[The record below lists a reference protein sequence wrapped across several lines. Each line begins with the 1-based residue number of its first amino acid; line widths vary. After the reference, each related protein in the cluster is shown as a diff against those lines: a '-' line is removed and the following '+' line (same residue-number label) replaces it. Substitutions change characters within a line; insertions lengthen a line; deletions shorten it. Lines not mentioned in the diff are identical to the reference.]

1 MSIAEPVDR
10 VTLPKRLSDVTHT
23 LAARALSGVHG
34 RRMEYAAFIQ
44 CAETLAGLSQ
54 DMQYA
59 IAARCVA
66 ENAPIWIQP
75 GERLVGSATLREAPE
90 HRTPALDVGSVSHT
104 TLGFHR
110 ILKIG
115 YRGLRQQ
122 IMDRLERGNFD
133 DVDSAL
139 GGGEDLLRA
148 MLICLDA
155 ASCWHKRYMD
165 MLEERIVSSEGDE
178 AQHIISLRNSLRNV
192 PERPPETFREA
203 VQSLWFMYAFQRLMG
218 NWSGL
223 GRVDEMLG
231 SYLQADLAA
240 KHITLDEARELL
252 AHFWI
257 KGCEWIGVFDTRG
270 SGDAQHY
277 QNVVLGGVDTEGN
290 EVTNEVTYL
299 ILDVVEELHISDFP
313 IAVRLNTQSPEKL
326 LRRIAEVQRRGG
338 GIVAIY
344 NEDKV
349 IEGLVKFGYPLEEA
363 RTFANDGCWEVII
376 PGRTAFSYVPFD
388 ALVLLNEVLGVLDS
402 DQPIPWYVD
411 FETLLKAFEKRLRR
425 HLESIAI
432 ASDNWANFQQPTP
445 LISLFVEDCIERAC
459 GYYGRGARYNVQA
472 PHAGRLANV
481 ANSLLAIQRLV
492 YVEKCLT
499 LAELVSILRLNWDGN
514 ECLRQYV
521 RNEISFYGNDD
532 DAADAMMQR
541 VFNLYT
547 DIVAEVK
554 ERNGVLRP
562 AGISTFGREIDWSL
576 DERGGKPTADGHR
589 AGTVLATNFS
599 PSPGTDKKGPTALI
613 KSYCKMDFTRTPNGA
628 TLELKIHPASVKGEP
643 GVMAM
648 VGLMRS
654 FVALGGFFMQT
665 DVVDTAML
673 QEAQLHPERYPNLSV
688 RISGWSARFATMDKY
703 WQDMIIG
710 RTQQFVQ

>member
-1 MSIAEPVDR
+1 MNESWVLNR
-10 VTLPKRLSDVTHT
+10 STLPKRLCDATHA
-23 LAARALSGVHG
+23 LAARALSGEHG
-34 RRMEYAAFIQ
+34 RGMGYVTFAPS
-44 CAETLAGLSQ
+44 AEALTGLSPV
-54 DMQYA
+54 MQYA
-59 IAARCVA
+59 ITTRYVA
-66 ENAPIWIQP
+66 ENAPIRILP
-75 GERLVGSATLREAPE
+75 GERIVGSATLREAPE
-90 HRTPALDVGSVSHT
+90 HRTPAMDVGSVSHT

-110 ILKIG
+110 ILKMG

-122 IMDRLERGNFD
+122 IADRLARGNFD
-133 DVDSAL
+133 DAGTAL
-139 GGGEDLLRA
+139 NSGADLLCA
-148 MLICLDA
+148 MQICLDA
-155 ASCWHKRYMD
+155 ASIWHGRYMD
-165 MLEERIVSSEGDE
+165 LLEERIASSEGETALND
-178 AQHIISLRNSLRNV
+178 AAVRDSLRNV
-192 PERPPETFREA
+192 PELPPETFREA

-231 SYLQADLAA
+231 PYLQADLAA
-240 KHITLDEARELL
+240 ERITLDEARELL

-277 QNVVLGGVDTEGN
+277 QNVVLGGVDATGN

-313 IAVRLNTQSPEKL
+313 IAVRLNAQSPEKL
-326 LRRIAEVQRRGG
+326 LRRIAEVQRLGG

-363 RTFANDGCWEVII
+363 RTFANDGCWEVLI
-376 PGRTAFSYVPFD
+376 PGRTTFSYAPFD
-388 ALVLLNEVLGVLDS
+388 TLVLLNEVLGVLDG
-402 DQPIPWYVD
+402 DRAIPWYAD
-411 FETLLKAFEKRLRR
+411 FESMIKAFEDRLRQQ
-425 HLESIAI
+425 LEVIACG
-432 ASDNWANFQQPTP
+432 SDHWANSPQPAP
-445 LISLFVEDCIERAC
+445 LVSLFVEDCIERAR
-459 GYYGRGARYNVQA
+459 GYYARGARYNVQA

-481 ANSLLAIQRLV
+481 ANSLLVIQRLV
-492 YVEKCLT
+492 YEENCLT
-499 LAELVSILRLNWDGN
+499 LPELVSILRRNWNGD
-514 ECLRQYV
+514 ECLRQFV
-521 RNEISFYGNDD
+521 RNEISCYGNDD

-547 DIVAEVK
+547 GIVAEVK
-554 ERNGVLRP
+554 ERSGVLRP

-589 AGTVLATNFS
+589 AGAVLATNFS
-599 PSPGTDKKGPTALI
+599 PSPGTDRKGPTALI

-628 TLELKIHPASVKGEP
+628 TLELKIHPESVKGEL

-648 VGLMRS
+648 VTLMRS
-654 FVALGGFFMQT
+654 FVKLGGFFMQT

-673 QEAQLHPERYPNLSV
+673 LEAQQHPELYPNLSV

-703 WQDMIIG
+703 WQDMVIQ
-710 RTQQFVQ
+710 RTQQYVG